1 MKQNNASIKFLSWW
15 SVLLPCLSAAIAF
28 YIHWIS
34 SSELNTANTI
44 LVSLFLFASVFAA
57 VHHAEVIAQ
66 KSGEPFGT
74 LILAIAVTIIEVA
87 LIISLMLSG
96 KGNTASL
103 ARDTVF
109 ATIMIVLNCIIGL
122 CLLLGA
128 AKHHE
133 QAFGIFG
140 TNAALSSLTTLSV
153 FTLILPNYTTSE
165 KGPIYSSSQLLF
177 VGVISLILYLTFVMV
192 QTIRHR
198 NYFLPTQATDNQIT
212 TQIVPTTIQ
221 TINSS
226 ILLFISLISI
236 VLLAKALS
244 HPLENIMTSFGL
256 PKSLVAILIAGV
268 VLLPEGT
275 SAIKAAKHNNLQ
287 TSLNLALGSAL
298 ATIGLTI
305 PVVSF
310 FSVYY
315 QMPLILGLDHKSIVL
330 LILSLLI
337 SILSFGT
344 GKTTVLQGAIHLL
357 IFAVYMLLSMIP

>member
-1 MKQNNASIKFLSWW
+1 
-15 SVLLPCLSAAIAF
+15 VF
-28 YIHWIS
+28 YINWVS
-34 SSELNTANTI
+34 KENLNTANMAIVT
-44 LVSLFLFASVFAA
+44 LFLFTSVFAA

-66 KSGEPFGT
+66 KTGEPYGT
-74 LILAIAVTIIEVA
+74 FILAVAVTIIEVA

-96 KGNTASL
+96 KENTEEL

-133 QAFGIFG
+133 QAFGVFG
-140 TNAALSSLTTLSV
+140 VNAALSSLTTLSV
-153 FTLILPNYTTSE
+153 FTLILPNFTTS
-165 KGPIYSSSQLLF
+165 KHGPAYSSSQLIF
-177 VGVISLILYLTFVMV
+177 VGFFSLILYLTFVMI

-198 NYFLPTQATDNQIT
+198 NYFLPKEISNVEHNEKPELQQ
-212 TQIVPTTIQ
+212 PTLLQ
-221 TINSS
+221 TVNSCV
-226 ILLFISLISI
+226 LLTISLFSI

-244 HPLENIMTSFGL
+244 QPTENLILSFGL
-256 PKSLVAILIAGV
+256 PKSLVAIIIAGV
-268 VLLPEGT
+268 VLLPEGV
-275 SAIKAAKHNNLQ
+275 SAIKAAKRNHLQ

-315 QMPLILGLDHKSIVL
+315 QMPLTLGLDNKSIVL

-344 GKTTVLQGAIHLL
+344 GRTTVLQGAIHLL
-357 IFAVYMLLSMIP
+357 IFAVYLLLSMIP